1 MSAATSIVIFGASG
15 DLTKRKLVPALYNL
29 YLKQRLPG
37 EINII
42 GNSRTKFTHEEWR
55 ERMREGVEEFSGKSF
70 DKAAWDKFAPKL
82 WYSPGDVS
90 HEDQMKALLDF
101 LNETEGEETNRLYY
115 LSVAPDLYVP
125 IVRNLGALGMSKA
138 DDHWR
143 RIVIEKPFGT
153 DLESARQLN
162 NEIHS
167 VFDERQVYRID
178 HYLGKETAQNI
189 LFLRFANAIFEPI
202 WNRNYVDNVQITA
215 LESVD
220 IGHRGDY
227 YDKSGVF
234 RDMFQN
240 HLLQLLT
247 LIAMEP
253 PASFDADLMRNEKVK
268 LLKSVRPIDPLDTV
282 AAQYEDY
289 RKTPGVAPDSQ
300 TPTYGAIKL
309 FIDNW
314 RWQGVP
320 FYLRSGKAANRKLTE
335 ISVVFRE
342 PPHRLFE
349 NGQPGHFTSNNL
361 SICVQPDEGIHLTF
375 EVKVPDTAFSTRSV
389 DMEFHYED
397 AFGES
402 AIPEA
407 YERLLLDALLGDAA
421 LFSRSDSI
429 EASWELMDPVIK
441 AWETDAAAQ
450 PLIYKRGSWGPAEA
464 DELLDDDGHVW
475 RMSCIHD
482 DC

>member
-1 MSAATSIVIFGASG
+1 MSAATSVVIFGASG

-29 YLKQRLPG
+29 YLKKRLP
-37 EINII
+37 ESINII
-42 GNSRTKFTHEEWR
+42 GNSRTKFSHDEWR
-55 ERMREGVEEFSGKSF
+55 NRMREGVEEFSGKSF

-82 WYSPGDVS
+82 FYSPGDVS
-90 HEDQMKALLDF
+90 HEDEMRALLDF
-101 LNETEGEETNRLYY
+101 LNETEGDEANRLYY

-125 IVRNLGALGMSKA
+125 IVRNLGALDMAKA
-138 DDHWR
+138 SEVWR

-153 DLESARQLN
+153 DLASACELN
-162 NEIHS
+162 AEIHS

-189 LFLRFANAIFEPI
+189 MFLRFANAIFEPI

-220 IGHRGDY
+220 VGHRGDY

-289 RKTPGVAPDSQ
+289 RKTPGVAKDSH

-320 FYLRSGKAANRKLTE
+320 FYLRSGKAVNRKLTE

-375 EVKVPDTAFSTRSV
+375 EVKEPDTPFETRSV
-389 DMEFHYED
+389 DMEFHYAD

-421 LFSRSDSI
+421 LFSRRDSI
-429 EASWELMDPVIK
+429 EASWELMDPVIQ

-464 DELLDDDGHVW
+464 DELLEDDGRVW